1 MEAFLSTLFRG
12 TLWGAFMGAGMGTFS
27 GILTKTM
34 HKQPPPKTLQFKHP
48 VTNEI
53 LELDTHDLDD
63 DTGVVPLLRR
73 VHQSLHVDPSIRV
86 AAKRQ
91 FMVLLTRV
99 YNFYTVLK
107 LYMENPKSLQY
118 KIKTRK
124 CATAAAQ
131 CITNFEAYVWDS
143 RELENIMNC
152 LAAIQKAMIDKML
165 FLDK

>member
-27 GILTKTM
+27 GILSM
-34 HKQPPPKTLQFKHP
+34 HKKEPPKTLQFKHP

-53 LELDTHDLDD
+53 LELDPNGLDD
-63 DTGVVPLLRR
+63 DTGVVSLLRR
-73 VHQSLHVDPSIRV
+73 VHKSLHVDPSIRI

-91 FMVLLTRV
+91 FMVLLARV

-107 LYMENPKSLQY
+107 LYMENPDSLQY

-124 CATAAAQ
+124 CATKAAQ
-131 CITNFEAYVWDS
+131 CITNFEGYVWDS
-143 RELENIMNC
+143 RELENIMNY
-152 LAAIQKAMIDKML
+152 LTVIQKAIIDKML